1 METDMKELEEK
12 ILAEGRVFEGDVLK
26 VDNFLNHQIDVEL
39 CGKIGEEF
47 HRIFSDR
54 TVDKILTVEASGIAY
69 AVTTAQQFGNIPVV
83 FAKKGNAKNMD
94 SDRYTAEAIS
104 FTRGGTVTFA
114 VAREYLTAGEH
125 VLIIDDFLATGEAVS
140 ALIEI
145 ARQAGAEIMGCGMVV
160 EKSFQPGRKRIEAQG
175 IEVCSLACI
184 REMTPQGIVF
194 ED

>member
-1 METDMKELEEK
+1 MKELEEK
-12 ILAEGRVFEGDVLK
+12 ILAEGRVFEGNVLK
-26 VDNFLNHQIDVEL
+26 IDSFLNHQIDVEL

-69 AVTTAQQFGNIPVV
+69 AVTTAQQFGNIPIVY
-83 FAKKGNAKNMD
+83 AKKGNAKNMD
-94 SDRYTAEAIS
+94 KDRYTADAIS
-104 FTRGGTVTFA
+104 FTRGGPVTFT
-114 VAREYLTAGEH
+114 VAKEYLIPGEH

-145 ARQAGAEIMGCGMVV
+145 TRQAGADIVGCGTVV

-175 IEVCSLACI
+175 IEVCSLARI
-184 REMTPQGIVF
+184 KEMTPQGIVF

>member
-1 METDMKELEEK
+1 M
-12 ILAEGRVFEGDVLK
+12 FEGNVLK
-26 VDNFLNHQIDVEL
+26 IDNFLNHQIDVEL

-69 AVTTAQQFGNIPVV
+69 AVTTAQQFGNIPIVY
-83 FAKKGNAKNMD
+83 AKKGNAKNMD
-94 SDRYTAEAIS
+94 KDRYTADAIS
-104 FTRGGTVTFA
+104 FTRGGPVTFT
-114 VAREYLTAGEH
+114 VAKEYLRPGEH

-145 ARQAGAEIMGCGMVV
+145 ARQAGAEIVGCGTVV

-175 IEVCSLACI
+175 IEVCSLARI
-184 REMTPQGIVF
+184 KEMTPQGIVF